1 MLFFGIKIT
10 TRIIARTILM
20 TEAQWDAVEQFRVAH
35 GLKSWSKAVI
45 GIIERFFATG
55 AVE

>member
-1 MLFFGIKIT
+1 MLFFGVKIT
-10 TRIIARTILM
+10 MRIIARTILM

-45 GIIERFFATG
+45 GITERFFATG